1 MNLVAI
7 SGNVTRDVEVR
18 QASSGT
24 SVLTF
29 TLAVND
35 RVFNNE
41 SQEWEDKPNFITC
54 VTFDKSGRRVP
65 VFQQRAV
72 KGAHVSVAGRLS
84 QRSWEAKDGSK
95 RSTVEVITTEVD
107 FDRQPRSQ
115 AQQPAAS
122 ANPYT
127 GEVVQPAYTSNPVL
141 PLQATDEDIPF

>member
-7 SGNVTRDVEVR
+7 SGNVVRDVEVR

-41 SQEWEDKPNFITC
+41 TQAWEDKPNFLTC
-54 VTFDKSGRRVP
+54 VTFDKSGKRVP

-95 RSTVEVITTEVD
+95 RSTVEVITSEVD
-107 FDRQPRSQ
+107 FDRQPRGQ
-115 AQQPAAS
+115 AS
-122 ANPYT
+122 TANPYT
-127 GEVVQPAYTSNPVL
+127 GAEVPNAFGEQSDL
-141 PLQATDEDIPF
+141 PF